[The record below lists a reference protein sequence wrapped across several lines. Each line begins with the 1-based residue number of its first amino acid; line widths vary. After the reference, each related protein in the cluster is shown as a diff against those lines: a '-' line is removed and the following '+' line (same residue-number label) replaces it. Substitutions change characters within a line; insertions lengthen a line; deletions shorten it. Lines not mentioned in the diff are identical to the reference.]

1 MRSRLSPVPGPW
13 PFQQSAR
20 AAVSSGCSSKER
32 CGGPPTAA
40 PSAAP
45 PLVLRVPVCGSAI
58 SCVRVGSSSAVLGVG
73 RDLRVF
79 SLSSGRQLGT
89 VSRAAGGV
97 IGSVDVSDEAGLA
110 VCGSRDCTLRW
121 FDFDSFTCQ
130 RVSARRSQHTDSVS
144 TVRFV
149 PGTAG
154 RRVISSGLDG
164 RVKLWDTET
173 GQSVQGSQD
182 CSSDSVSAAG
192 LLLSLDFVHPS
203 AGSYVTGATCAGE
216 GNVGE
221 GRVALW
227 DVRTRA
233 GVVSQVTAPCG
244 LIPSVSFCSYNS
256 GIAAGGSDGVVRV
269 YDMRRFTAET
279 LHEVTMP
286 AVPLSAFLLSSVSGS
301 PSPSL
306 SVDAAFGGGG
316 LSLVAP
322 STSPPSPSV
331 HGGSISS
338 SPPSRRHIQS
348 VCLLPDRLMALQST
362 ALTMFASSAAPP
374 RKTTTFPFA
383 HPIHS
388 LTLRQAVR
396 AANSSSTSSSSA
408 YDVAADSRLVAM
420 QTAEAGDVLALST
433 SDCLI
438 LWGASTAAAAT
449 QQRQHTP
456 ALHCEATDDIAAA
469 LAAARRDER
478 RGSGSGSGSAGVVIS
493 VGRPASGSGRP
504 RANHLRERR
513 QSAGRA
519 DSSSIE
525 ERGGQRDGPAGMGL
539 QSVDDE
545 SVERAVQHAAA
556 AGRVEVQRREGH
568 GRRRSHVGEQRA
580 HRRDQ
585 RNT

>member
-348 VCLLPDRLMALQST
+348 VCLLRWARSADGAAVDGPHYVRLV
-362 ALTMFASSAAPP
+362 SSAATQDDNVPL
-374 RKTTTFPFA
+374 RSSHTFS
-383 HPIHS
+383 H
-388 LTLRQAVR
+388 
-396 AANSSSTSSSSA
+396 AATGRTSSQQQQHQQQQRVRRS
-408 YDVAADSRLVAM
+408 SRL
-420 QTAEAGDVLALST
+420 
-433 SDCLI
+433 
-438 LWGASTAAAAT
+438 
-449 QQRQHTP
+449 
-456 ALHCEATDDIAAA
+456 
-469 LAAARRDER
+469 
-478 RGSGSGSGSAGVVIS
+478 
-493 VGRPASGSGRP
+493 
-504 RANHLRERR
+504 
-513 QSAGRA
+513 
-519 DSSSIE
+519 
-525 ERGGQRDGPAGMGL
+525 
-539 QSVDDE
+539 
-545 SVERAVQHAAA
+545 A
-556 AGRVEVQRREGH
+556 AGGHADGGGGAMYWHSAPATASFCGEPVRQQLQHSSDSTHQRCT
-568 GRRRSHVGEQRA
+568 VKPL
-580 HRRDQ
+580 
-585 RNT
+585 TT